1 MLTFRIYEEMQIIY
15 TYLAQIWKP
24 QLKSMIWIM
33 SSQCNVL
40 LETRLKLK
48 NICPN
53 IVADQNQA
61 REIKGLNS
69 PDP

>member
-15 TYLAQIWKP
+15 TYLAQIWNP

-40 LETRLKLK
+40 LETRLKLTE
-48 NICPN
+48 
-53 IVADQNQA
+53 V
-61 REIKGLNS
+61 
-69 PDP
+69 